1 MHISKN
7 VFVVFCSSLSSIA
20 NGNVTYSTPLTE
32 AGYIVDT
39 LAEFYCD
46 SGYKSSELPQNQ
58 GDVKDQET
66 GLEKL
71 NYVLR
76 VMRVACYFNSYQ
88 IFLFIYTSR
97 QLCI

>member
-32 AGYIVDT
+32 VGYIVDT

-46 SGYKSSELPQNQ
+46 SGYKPSESSPESRICERL
-58 GDVKDQET
+58 GDWT
-66 GLEKL
+66 GK
-71 NYVLR
+71 
-76 VMRVACYFNSYQ
+76 
-88 IFLFIYTSR
+88 T
-97 QLCI
+97 QLCIEGNESGMIF